1 MINFPEIEFK
11 NKKNLVTIFF
21 LAILFF
27 FFNFYDVKILV
38 SLLLII
44 VFLTQYDTV
53 QEKINKD
60 IITKKKD
67 ISVNYNNFIEKNL
80 KKLKKYKKKSPHNYG
95 QAMHYW
101 KSFMKTL
108 DTLEN
113 EDLYN
118 YNQYFDQALI
128 YLQKSINLFQGLGV
142 ESYDRKYIDGQDIP
156 AGETI
161 ALISGSARVLLSGE
175 RTALNLLGRMSGIS
189 TMTRNLS
196 LTVKNYKARIVCT
209 RKTAPGLRLL
219 DKYSVRA
226 GGGVN
231 HRFGLGD
238 GILIKDNHRL
248 IAGGI
253 SNAVESVRKR
263 LGHMVKL
270 EVEVDTLAQL
280 QEVLDLGVD
289 AVLLDN
295 MTPSILADAV
305 SIVDGRVLTEASGG
319 ITPEKVTEVA
329 ATGVDLISLGWL
341 THSVKNWDVGLD
353 FEP

>member
-1 MINFPEIEFK
+1 MKQK
-11 NKKNLVTIFF
+11 NKLPPLYPLNYAPIIKRALNEDFGEAGDVTTDAIVAVDSKAVARIVSRSEGC
-21 LAILFF
+21 LAGLE
-27 FFNFYDVKILV
+27 VAL
-38 SLLLII
+38 S
-44 VFLTQYDTV
+44 VFTALD
-53 QEKINKD
+53 N
-60 IITKKKD
+60 D
-67 ISVNYNNFIEKNL
+67 ISI
-80 KKLKKYKKKSPHNYG
+80 
-95 QAMHYW
+95 
-101 KSFMKTL
+101 
-108 DTLEN
+108 
-113 EDLYN
+113 
-118 YNQYFDQALI
+118 
-128 YLQKSINLFQGLGV
+128 
-142 ESYDRKYIDGQDIP
+142 DRKYIDGQDIP

-196 LTVKNYKARIVCT
+196 MTVKNYKARIVCT

>member
-1 MINFPEIEFK
+1 MIQKHKLPPLYPFNYAPIIKRALHEDFGEAGDI
-11 NKKNLVTIFF
+11 TTD
-21 LAILFF
+21 AI
-27 FFNFYDVKILV
+27 V
-38 SLLLII
+38 SLDSKAVARI
-44 VFLTQYDTV
+44 VARKEGCLAGLEV
-53 QEKINKD
+53 AL
-60 IITKKKD
+60 
-67 ISVNYNNFIEKNL
+67 SVFT
-80 KKLKKYKKKSPHNYG
+80 
-95 QAMHYW
+95 
-101 KSFMKTL
+101 TL
-108 DTLEN
+108 DN
-113 EDLYN
+113 DV
-118 YNQYFDQALI
+118 
-128 YLQKSINLFQGLGV
+128 SI
-142 ESYDRKYIDGQDIP
+142 DRKYEDGEDVS

-161 ALISGSARVLLSGE
+161 ALVSGSARVLLSGE
-175 RTALNLLGRMSGIS
+175 RTALNLLGRMSGIA

-196 LTVKNYKARIVCT
+196 LAVKNYKARIVCT

-248 IAGGI
+248 MAGGI

-270 EVEVDTLAQL
+270 EVEVDTLAEL
-280 QEVLDLGVD
+280 KEVLDLDVD

-295 MTPSILADAV
+295 MKPSILANEV
-305 SIVDGRVLTEASGG
+305 SLVDGRVLTEASGG
-319 ITPEKVTEVA
+319 ITPEKVAEVA

-353 FEP
+353 FEPK

>member
-1 MINFPEIEFK
+1 MKQK
-11 NKKNLVTIFF
+11 NKLPPLYPLNYAPIIKRALNEDFGEAGDVTTDAIVAVDSKAVARIVSRSEGC
-21 LAILFF
+21 LAGLE
-27 FFNFYDVKILV
+27 VAL
-38 SLLLII
+38 S
-44 VFLTQYDTV
+44 VFTALD
-53 QEKINKD
+53 N
-60 IITKKKD
+60 D
-67 ISVNYNNFIEKNL
+67 ISI
-80 KKLKKYKKKSPHNYG
+80 
-95 QAMHYW
+95 
-101 KSFMKTL
+101 
-108 DTLEN
+108 
-113 EDLYN
+113 
-118 YNQYFDQALI
+118 
-128 YLQKSINLFQGLGV
+128 
-142 ESYDRKYIDGQDIP
+142 DRKYIDGQDIP

-270 EVEVDTLAQL
+270 EVEVDTLAEL

>member
-1 MINFPEIEFK
+1 MKQK
-11 NKKNLVTIFF
+11 NKLPPLYPLNYAPIIKRALNEDFGEAGDITTDAIVAVDSKAVARIVSRSEGC
-21 LAILFF
+21 LAGLE
-27 FFNFYDVKILV
+27 VAL
-38 SLLLII
+38 S
-44 VFLTQYDTV
+44 VFTALD
-53 QEKINKD
+53 N
-60 IITKKKD
+60 D
-67 ISVNYNNFIEKNL
+67 ISI
-80 KKLKKYKKKSPHNYG
+80 
-95 QAMHYW
+95 
-101 KSFMKTL
+101 
-108 DTLEN
+108 
-113 EDLYN
+113 
-118 YNQYFDQALI
+118 
-128 YLQKSINLFQGLGV
+128 
-142 ESYDRKYIDGQDIP
+142 DRKYIDGQDIP

>member
-1 MINFPEIEFK
+1 MEQK
-11 NKKNLVTIFF
+11 NKLPPLYPLNYAPIIKRALNEDFGEAGDITTDAIVAVDSKAVARIVSRTEGC
-21 LAILFF
+21 LAGLE
-27 FFNFYDVKILV
+27 VAL
-38 SLLLII
+38 S
-44 VFLTQYDTV
+44 VFTTLD
-53 QEKINKD
+53 N
-60 IITKKKD
+60 D
-67 ISVNYNNFIEKNL
+67 ISI
-80 KKLKKYKKKSPHNYG
+80 
-95 QAMHYW
+95 
-101 KSFMKTL
+101 
-108 DTLEN
+108 
-113 EDLYN
+113 
-118 YNQYFDQALI
+118 
-128 YLQKSINLFQGLGV
+128 
-142 ESYDRKYIDGQDIP
+142 DRKYIDGQDIP

-196 LTVKNYKARIVCT
+196 MTVKNYKARIVCT

-238 GILIKDNHRL
+238 GVLIKDNHRL

>member
-1 MINFPEIEFK
+1 MKQK
-11 NKKNLVTIFF
+11 NKLPPLYPLNYAPIIKRALNEDFGEAGDVTTDAIVAVDSKAVARIVSRSEGC
-21 LAILFF
+21 LAGLE
-27 FFNFYDVKILV
+27 VAL
-38 SLLLII
+38 S
-44 VFLTQYDTV
+44 VFTALD
-53 QEKINKD
+53 N
-60 IITKKKD
+60 D
-67 ISVNYNNFIEKNL
+67 ISI
-80 KKLKKYKKKSPHNYG
+80 
-95 QAMHYW
+95 
-101 KSFMKTL
+101 
-108 DTLEN
+108 
-113 EDLYN
+113 
-118 YNQYFDQALI
+118 
-128 YLQKSINLFQGLGV
+128 
-142 ESYDRKYIDGQDIP
+142 DRKYIDGQDIP

>member
-1 MINFPEIEFK
+1 MNQK
-11 NKKNLVTIFF
+11 NKLPPLYPLNYAPIIKRALNEDFGEAGDVTTDAIVAVDSKAVARIVSRSEGC
-21 LAILFF
+21 LAGLE
-27 FFNFYDVKILV
+27 VAL
-38 SLLLII
+38 S
-44 VFLTQYDTV
+44 VFTALD
-53 QEKINKD
+53 N
-60 IITKKKD
+60 D
-67 ISVNYNNFIEKNL
+67 ISI
-80 KKLKKYKKKSPHNYG
+80 
-95 QAMHYW
+95 
-101 KSFMKTL
+101 
-108 DTLEN
+108 
-113 EDLYN
+113 
-118 YNQYFDQALI
+118 
-128 YLQKSINLFQGLGV
+128 
-142 ESYDRKYIDGQDIP
+142 DRKYIDGQDIP